1 MVLQHLSHY
10 EDLPKPPSKNTAV
23 WDLMRERGAY
33 PPKPTVQR
41 PACPACG
48 KRSLTA
54 RKRTVDWRCIAC
66 HLEFDNPVIVDV
78 PVDSKTGGEKY
89 ALYRNERQTAFQE
102 FKATHDNEV
111 EKLYQ
116 DELAEYEL
124 VRQASYDKYTS
135 GEGTITF
142 CKKCAYLWD
151 VKGMELCDGCRKH
164 YHLFRYDTC
173 YACLPQARKEDI
185 PDYRAFEA
193 EMDMLAVSINGTD
206 F

>member
-1 MVLQHLSHY
+1 MKPWHTKKWRDMRNSRIADQCEQCGSTDGPMVLQHLSHY

-102 FKATHDNEV
+102 FKATCPS
-111 EKLYQ
+111 
-116 DELAEYEL
+116 LALSSPLGSMTYL
-124 VRQASYDKYTS
+124 AGTS
-135 GEGTITF
+135 LGPGWGRAHRSMSCRHCLRLRRSVAEAMSAHSNTITQP
-142 CKKCAYLWD
+142 
-151 VKGMELCDGCRKH
+151 M
-164 YHLFRYDTC
+164 
-173 YACLPQARKEDI
+173 
-185 PDYRAFEA
+185 RA
-193 EMDMLAVSINGTD
+193 
-206 F
+206 